1 MKWQC
6 TKSSVIPSEVEG
18 SRGITF
24 RFRRGI
30 PRLRFASLGMTSIAL
45 AGACSL
51 SILHN
56 ARAVTL
62 GNVQQ
67 MTLEKNPAI
76 QQAKSNLERA
86 AGQRL
91 VLRSVMWPQVTLDIP
106 GGLQGGTRAGE
117 STKLFALAIG
127 AFVQP
132 LFNAAI
138 PASIRR
144 GDVDLLIAQQQLNVA
159 IVEQLHAGRT
169 AFYAALYNRG
179 LESLRENQRQRLE
192 QNAVSQKDR
201 YQAGL
206 TDRGAF
212 ASASMQARELNSQ
225 IEGARRA
232 FAEAQ
237 LQLAEAMG
245 DDAARNATLPEP
257 EGELQFAPMTV
268 DLVSETKSALERR
281 ADLKLARLLVRA
293 ANEEQRIIEAAYYP
307 TVAGGL
313 SGYYV
318 PVTGIHR
325 EGSTSRTDDFISSEA
340 RQGAIYTWRVI
351 DNGKVIGAAR
361 KQRATREI
369 NELACRKL
377 EANVPRE
384 LQRIHND
391 LVAIQARQQSLAS
404 ASAAADDSE
413 RVVEQNLA
421 GGLASQLEY
430 RLTQN
435 GSLETRSGLLESVYQ
450 YNLSLAEW
458 DRATGRYF
466 QFSDDTAPKVH

>member
-1 MKWQC
+1 MKRQC
-6 TKSSVIPSEVEG
+6 TKSSV
-18 SRGITF
+18 
-24 RFRRGI
+24 I

-138 PASIRR
+138 PASVRR

-169 AFYAALYNRG
+169 AFYAALYNRD
-179 LESLRENQRQRLE
+179 LQSLRENQRQRLE

-225 IEGARRA
+225 IESARRG

-237 LQLAEAMG
+237 LKLAEAMG

-257 EGELQFAPMTV
+257 EGEFQFAPMTV

-377 EANVPRE
+377 EANVTRE

>member
-1 MKWQC
+1 MKRQC

-138 PASIRR
+138 PASVRR

-192 QNAVSQKDR
+192 QNVVSQQDR

-206 TDRGAF
+206 SDRGAF

-245 DDAARNATLPEP
+245 NDTATNATLPEP

-340 RQGAIYTWRVI
+340 RQGVIYTWRVI

-377 EANVPRE
+377 EANVTRE

-435 GSLETRSGLLESVYQ
+435 GSLETRSGLLGSVYQ

-458 DRATGRYF
+458 DRVTGRYF